1 MAVRAVVFDAYGTL
15 YDVQSVAAAAE
26 RLCPGRGD
34 LITQVWRLKQL
45 EYTWLRSL
53 MGAAPDFAL
62 ATRQSLEFALEAAGV
77 AADPALLDA
86 LAEEYLRLALYP
98 EAWAALEAL
107 SGVKRAILSN
117 GTAAMLAPLVEG
129 SGIRPLLDAVIS
141 VEGSGAFKPAPACYR
156 LVEQVLGVT
165 PEAVLFVSS
174 NGFDVAG
181 AKAFGF
187 RVAQVVRG
195 GKAEPPAPGPI
206 PPAAMFRLLRGRLE
220 ALGLGA
226 DHVVGSLLDL
236 RALLA

>member
-1 MAVRAVVFDAYGTL
+1 MRTRAVVFDAYGTL

-26 RLCPGRGD
+26 RHCPGRGD

-53 MGAAPDFAL
+53 MGAPPDFAL
-62 ATRQSLEFALEAAGV
+62 ATRQSLAFALKGAGV
-77 AADPALLDA
+77 APEPALLDA

-98 EAWAALEAL
+98 EARAALEAL

-141 VEGSGAFKPAPACYR
+141 VEGSGAFKPSPACYR
-156 LVEQVLGVT
+156 LVEQVLGV
-165 PEAVLFVSS
+165 PPDAVLFVSS

-195 GKAEPPAPGPI
+195 GAAAPPQAGPVA
-206 PPAAMFRLLRGRLE
+206 PAALFRLLRGRTE
-220 ALGLGA
+220 ALGLDA
-226 DHVVGSLLDL
+226 DHVVGSLMDL
-236 RALLA
+236 AGLVD